1 MCDQLEILNREI
13 ERLLQNSSVE
23 EGTLN
28 SDCLQPSVTDSLDI
42 ITDPDNEAKYLLEQ
56 VFNAMRY
63 STRVFKSSLF
73 CCLLFVVCF
82 LPFLEWEQL
91 AEGKNVDNIRNVPR
105 EGQGE
110 GSPDVDLATNP

>member
-1 MCDQLEILNREI
+1 MMCDQLEILNREI

-42 ITDPDNEAKYLLEQ
+42 ITDSDNGEKYILEQ

-63 STRVFKSSLF
+63 SIRVFKIILLSFYYYFYFS
-73 CCLLFVVCF
+73 LLF
-82 LPFLEWEQL
+82 LE
-91 AEGKNVDNIRNVPR
+91 
-105 EGQGE
+105 
-110 GSPDVDLATNP
+110 

>member
-23 EGTLN
+23 EDALN

-42 ITDPDNEAKYLLEQ
+42 ITDPDNGAKYVLEQ

-63 STRVFKSSLF
+63 SIRVFKGSLF
-73 CCLLFVVCF
+73 CCLFLLFHYF
-82 LPFLEWEQL
+82 LLSLEWEQL
-91 AEGKNVDNIRNVPR
+91 AEGKNVDNVH
-105 EGQGE
+105 
-110 GSPDVDLATNP
+110 NPL